1 MKCKNCGAGLQDTD
15 QFCASCGW
23 KVIKERRC
31 PECGTVLRDGMKFC
45 HECGRLVG
53 SGVGMAG
60 STVGNTEAR
69 ATGGTA
75 GSTVGNETLEI
86 PIADIEKNILLET
99 EHEIG
104 APIKKTRPV
113 EKAKPVE
120 RAKPA
125 EKRKPVKADPVPS
138 KKKVKS
144 ELERPTREKVSRK
157 RVYEEDWEDDEEE
170 EYEEN
175 DHNIMTIVT
184 VVMAFLIFA
193 IAAFLIINMVRNK
206 PIKDYG
212 ESIESVQEE
221 GTEGD
226 GSVTDGDAAD
236 GEQIGSVSAEGLEV
250 VGILT
255 IDSNVNVR
263 DNPGTEGTNIIK
275 VAKAGEMYQ
284 YCGQVEDGEWYVILL
299 EDGSIGYVFK
309 DYISV
314 N

>member
-1 MKCKNCGAGLQDTD
+1 MKCKKCGASLLETD
-15 QFCASCGW
+15 QFCASCGS

-53 SGVGMAG
+53 AP
-60 STVGNTEAR
+60 A
-69 ATGGTA
+69 AP
-75 GSTVGNETLEI
+75 ETIEI

-104 APIKKTRPV
+104 ASI
-113 EKAKPVE
+113 
-120 RAKPA
+120 
-125 EKRKPVKADPVPS
+125 RKPVKPVQTSTRAQASAPEQP
-138 KKKVKS
+138 KKKAKTEMEKPVREKAS
-144 ELERPTREKVSRK
+144 KEERVSREKVNREKVNKK
-157 RVYEEDWEDDEEE
+157 RVYEEEWEDDEED
-170 EYEEN
+170 YEEN

-184 VVMAFLIFA
+184 VVMAFLIFSV
-193 IAAFLIINMVRNK
+193 AAFLIFNLVRNQPVK
-206 PIKDYG
+206 NYG
-212 ESIESVQEE
+212 ESVENVQEAENTEGTGDGE
-221 GTEGD
+221 GTEG
-226 GSVTDGDAAD
+226 
-236 GEQIGSVSAEGLEV
+236 EQTISISAEGLEV

-263 DNPGTEGTNIIK
+263 DNPGTQGTNIIK

-309 DYISV
+309 DYVSV
-314 N
+314 K